1 MDKTSEN
8 VIIVLGFATGVLA
21 TTVVVQNVR
30 LAKLYKV
37 ASQLKTYNSLT
48 IRLLHEQPA
57 LVISSK
63 LKNDFDAFNMFVDND
78 LY

>member
-21 TTVVVQNVR
+21 TTVIVQNVR